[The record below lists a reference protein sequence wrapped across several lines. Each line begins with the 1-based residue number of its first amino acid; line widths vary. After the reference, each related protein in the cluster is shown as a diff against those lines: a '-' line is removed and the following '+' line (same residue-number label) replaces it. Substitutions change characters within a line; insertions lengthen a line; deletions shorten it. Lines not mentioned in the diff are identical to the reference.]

1 MAVDSD
7 TLAQH
12 VSSAAYSNIAKWLSE
27 PKYAEYVAEIERLVD
42 AENWQELEDS
52 FFKVVEFGTAG
63 RRGTT
68 GVGSNRINKV
78 TIGESTQALCLYAAE
93 FDPDARQKGVVIA
106 CDTRLTSP
114 ELSRLAAEVCAAN
127 GFTTY
132 IFENFRSTPELSFA
146 VRHLGAAAGIVISAS
161 HNPPADNG
169 FKAYWSDG
177 GQLVAPHDKGV
188 LAKAEEVTEIHT
200 VDFDQAVAAGDIT
213 LIGEEVDRAYAA
225 AGAAE
230 AVGDAREL
238 AIVYSPLHGAGQT
251 NVLPVLEAA
260 GFTDIRP
267 VEAQMVPDGNF
278 PTIPSGK
285 PNPQERAANDLA
297 VAQMLEQHAD
307 IVITNDPD
315 ADRIGVVPL
324 HDGKPVY
331 LNGNQS
337 FALAADYVLGKLRAK
352 GELTDQH
359 YIAKTIVTTDLAQAI
374 ADKYQAK
381 LYGNMLV
388 GFKYIGELVGQKEN
402 TDEIFVLGGEESYGL
417 LKGTYARDKDG
428 AAGALTMAEAAA
440 DYKAQGKTLYTRLL
454 ELFGEHGIYE
464 ETLVDVQFPGAD
476 GFEKMQQIMQT
487 LKSNPPSV
495 LGGKQVS
502 AVQDYTR
509 LERRELASGQV
520 TPIDCITGNVI
531 VFEFGDARRRV
542 TVRPSGTE
550 PKIKLYVQWYEATD
564 TQDLPTIEAQ
574 YDELKLQLEEFMAA
588 LKTQVL
594 AGE

>member
-1 MAVDSD
+1 MAIDSE
-7 TLAQH
+7 LLKQH
-12 VSSAAYSNIAKWLSE
+12 VSSAAFENISTWLTQ
-27 PKYAEYVAEIERLVD
+27 PKYVEYVSEIERLV
-42 AENWQELEDS
+42 AEENWKELEDS

-93 FDPDARQKGVVIA
+93 FDEDAQSKGVVIA

-127 GFTTY
+127 GFKTY
-132 IFENFRSTPELSFA
+132 IFDSFRSTPELSFA
-146 VRHLGAAAGIVISAS
+146 VRYLGAAAGIVISAS

-188 LAKAEEVTEIHT
+188 LAKASEVVEIHS
-200 VDFDQAVAAGDIT
+200 VDFDSAVDAGDI
-213 LIGEEVDRAYAA
+213 IIISDDVDQAYVE

-230 AVGDAREL
+230 AVGEAREL
-238 AIVYSPLHGAGQT
+238 SIVYSPLHGAGQT
-251 NVLPVLEAA
+251 NVLPILEAA

-267 VEAQMVPDGNF
+267 VEAQMVPDGHF

-285 PNPQERAANDLA
+285 PNPQERAANDMA
-297 VAQMLEQHAD
+297 VEQMLAEQAD

-324 HDGKPVY
+324 HEGKPVY

-337 FALAADYVLGKLRAK
+337 FALAADYVLGKLQEK
-352 GELTDQH
+352 GKLTDKH
-359 YIAKTIVTTDLAQAI
+359 YLAKTIVTTDLAQAI
-374 ADKYQAK
+374 ADHYDVK

-388 GFKYIGELVGQKEN
+388 GFKYIGELVGKKES
-402 TDEIFVLGGEESYGL
+402 TDEVFVLGGEESYGL

-440 DYKAQGKTLYTRLL
+440 DLKAQGKTLYTRLL
-454 ELFGEHGIYE
+454 ELFIEHGIYE
-464 ETLVDVQFPGAD
+464 ETLVDVQFPGSD
-476 GFEKMQQIMQT
+476 GFDKMQNIMKS
-487 LKSNPPSV
+487 LKDEPPTQ
-495 LGGKQVS
+495 LGGKS
-502 AVQDYTR
+502 ITAIQDYTT
-509 LERRELASGQV
+509 LQRRDLV
-520 TPIDCITGNVI
+520 TGEDTLIDCISGNVI

-550 PKIKLYVQWYEATD
+550 PKIKLYVQWFEDSEAATVG
-564 TQDLPTIEAQ
+564 QV
-574 YDELKLQLEEFMAA
+574 ELAYANLKSELDEFMTA
-588 LKTQVL
+588 LKIQVL
-594 AGE
+594 EG

>member
-1 MAVDSD
+1 MAIDSE
-7 TLAQH
+7 TLKQH
-12 VSSAAYSNIAKWLSE
+12 VSSAAFDNISKWLSE
-27 PKYAEYVAEIERLVD
+27 PKYAEFVGEIEQLVVD
-42 AENWQELEDS
+42 KNWKELEDS

-93 FDPDARQKGVVIA
+93 FDPDARRKGIVIA

-169 FKAYWSDG
+169 FKAYWNDG

-188 LAKAEEVTEIHT
+188 LAKAEEVSEIHI
-200 VDFDQAVAAGDIT
+200 VDFDEAVASGTIT
-213 LIGEEVDRAYAA
+213 LIGEDVDRAYAA
-225 AGAAE
+225 AAAGE

-251 NVLPVLEAA
+251 NVLPTLRTA
-260 GFTDIRP
+260 GFADIHP
-267 VEAQMVPDGNF
+267 VESQMVPDGHF

-285 PNPQERAANDLA
+285 PNPQERAANDMA
-297 VAQMLEQHAD
+297 VAQMLDEHAD

-337 FALAADYVLGKLRAK
+337 FALAADYVLGKLQTK
-352 GELTDQH
+352 GKLTDKH
-359 YIAKTIVTTDLAQAI
+359 YLAKTIVTTDLAQAI
-374 ADKYQAK
+374 ADHYGVK

-402 TDEIFVLGGEESYGL
+402 TDEVFVLGGEESYGL

-428 AAGALTMAEAAA
+428 AAGALTIAEAAA
-440 DYKAQGKTLYTRLL
+440 DCKAEGKTLYTRLL
-454 ELFGEHGIYE
+454 ELFVEHGIYE

-476 GFEKMQQIMQT
+476 GFDKMQQIMAE
-487 LKSNPPSV
+487 LKTNPPTV

-502 AVQDYTR
+502 AVQDYTTLQR
-509 LERRELASGQV
+509 TELATGDV
-520 TPIDCITGNVI
+520 TPIDCINGNVI
-531 VFEFGDARRRV
+531 VFEFGDIRRRV

-550 PKIKLYVQWYEATD
+550 PKIKLYVQWYEPTD
-564 TQDLPTIEAQ
+564 TQDVATVEQA
-574 YDELKLQLEEFMAA
+574 YDALKSELDDFMAA

-594 AGE
+594 AG